1 MALVLTGRGW
11 IAAHGL
17 QALTSIGPAT
27 SFPSQAESGNSVPC
41 LQRQTPDCK
50 EAAANGTQICF
61 KGYVGVVWDAVR
73 EGPGETELMQWAA
86 NVIPTLAV

>member
-1 MALVLTGRGW
+1 M
-11 IAAHGL
+11 
-17 QALTSIGPAT
+17 
-27 SFPSQAESGNSVPC
+27 PC